1 MLAGSEGI
9 WCGVVEREL
18 DVQQYEVFRHD
29 IPSVI
34 SSTSPLSP
42 KHLDND

>member
-18 DVQQYEVFRHD
+18 NIQEYEVFRHTFRN
-29 IPSVI
+29 IFHVSLVTK
-34 SSTSPLSP
+34 TSRE
-42 KHLDND
+42 